1 MFINHKYYNIIYR
14 HQWRVVIFQ
23 PGAVQKNEKSFMY
36 MSTSSVPISMTDL
49 MRHAEG
55 GSPLQ
60 KENWFFFF
68 LQIRSNA
75 SSADQLKM
83 PDVAAINS

>member
-1 MFINHKYYNIIYR
+1 
-14 HQWRVVIFQ
+14 
-23 PGAVQKNEKSFMY
+23 
-36 MSTSSVPISMTDL
+36 MTDL

-60 KENWFFFF
+60 KENRFF

>member
-1 MFINHKYYNIIYR
+1 
-14 HQWRVVIFQ
+14 
-23 PGAVQKNEKSFMY
+23 
-36 MSTSSVPISMTDL
+36 MSTSGVPVSMTDL

-60 KENWFFFF
+60 KESGFF
-68 LQIRSNA
+68 LQIRSNS
-75 SSADQLKM
+75 SSADQIKV

>member
-1 MFINHKYYNIIYR
+1 
-14 HQWRVVIFQ
+14 
-23 PGAVQKNEKSFMY
+23 
-36 MSTSSVPISMTDL
+36 MSTSGVPISMTDL

-60 KENWFFFF
+60 KENRFF

-83 PDVAAINS
+83 ADVAAINS

>member
-1 MFINHKYYNIIYR
+1 M
-14 HQWRVVIFQ
+14 
-23 PGAVQKNEKSFMY
+23 P
-36 MSTSSVPISMTDL
+36 TSDFPISMTDL

-60 KENWFFFF
+60 KENRFFF

-83 PDVAAINS
+83 PDVAAIESSYEA